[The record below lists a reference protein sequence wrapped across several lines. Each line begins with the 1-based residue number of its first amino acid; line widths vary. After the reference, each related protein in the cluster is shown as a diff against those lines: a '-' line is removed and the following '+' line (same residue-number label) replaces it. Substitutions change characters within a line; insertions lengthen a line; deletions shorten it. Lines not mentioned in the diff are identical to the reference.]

1 MGRFQRFGKVI
12 PKCRTGNERNMV
24 SFVVAR
30 LGYKV
35 RYSRDRISTV
45 YKSYS
50 FNGFQCKIVF
60 GRNLSQPITVVCNN
74 FQLQHKTTH
83 RFIMKDGAHSMFQ
96 VTFLGQYFKLENRT
110 YSLWIKSSFIRKAR
124 VFTTSWM
131 YNVYCTLSS
140 EMLKSTFLS
149 RKTFEDKGF

>member
-1 MGRFQRFGKVI
+1 MI

-24 SFVVAR
+24 SFVVVR

-35 RYSRDRISTV
+35 GYSRDRISIV

-50 FNGFQCKIVF
+50 FNGFKHKIVS

-74 FQLQHKTTH
+74 FHLQLKTTH
-83 RFIMKDGAHSMFQ
+83 RFIMKDCAHSMLQ
-96 VTFLGQYFKLENRT
+96 VTFLGQYFNHENRT

-131 YNVYCTLSS
+131 YKVYCTLSS